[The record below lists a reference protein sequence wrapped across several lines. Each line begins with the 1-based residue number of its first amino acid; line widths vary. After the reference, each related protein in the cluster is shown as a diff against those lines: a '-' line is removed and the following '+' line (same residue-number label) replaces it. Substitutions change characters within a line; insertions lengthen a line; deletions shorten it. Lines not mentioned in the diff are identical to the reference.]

1 MNIQTEKKIA
11 ASLSITS
18 NALIILFKIIA
29 GVMTGCMS
37 IMSEAVHSFSDFIAS
52 LLTFFAVS
60 RSAEPADRHHQFG
73 HGKYED
79 MSGFIEGGLII
90 LAAVYILIEAGK
102 KLIFGYQ
109 IDMDSYVG
117 IYAMGFAVISNI
129 FVSYYLFKV
138 AKKSNSI
145 SLYADAEH
153 LRTDVLSSFA
163 VLLGLVLI
171 KITRIMILDA
181 VIAIIV
187 AGIILKAGYSI
198 VKETLNNLLDGSLP
212 QEEIEKI
219 ESIIDTHE
227 EIKGYKDIKTRRS
240 GPSKDLDITI
250 IFEGDMTIKDCHKI
264 CDSVEHEIQEA
275 LGHTN
280 TTIHSEP
287 ENKD

>member
-117 IYAMGFAVISNI
+117 IYDMGFAVISNI

-138 AKKSNSI
+138 AKKSDSI

-171 KITRIMILDA
+171 KITRIMIL
-181 VIAIIV
+181 
-187 AGIILKAGYSI
+187 
-198 VKETLNNLLDGSLP
+198 
-212 QEEIEKI
+212 
-219 ESIIDTHE
+219 
-227 EIKGYKDIKTRRS
+227 
-240 GPSKDLDITI
+240 
-250 IFEGDMTIKDCHKI
+250 
-264 CDSVEHEIQEA
+264 
-275 LGHTN
+275 
-280 TTIHSEP
+280 
-287 ENKD
+287 